1 MKTSHTL
8 GMIAAALVLSAC
20 GSAGRGLGG
29 ALLSPFDPKP
39 GGYATLN
46 LGGDNGNAII
56 KKDETIR
63 IHDAEKGGTKS
74 YNANDKFDISHKKQN
89 KITSL
94 GFELLN
100 ANKQKVE
107 SGELDIYKLSYSAV
121 VGKRIQKRFDGTTGE
136 EIKNFNPYFTVES
149 VQGRFTKEAEK
160 PKGGI
165 VNYQGIAFAGQD
177 NQGRLNYNIN
187 FGNNTGSGTITGL
200 KGEFH
205 KQTIELAQ
213 ADLTKRSSDYYGLS
227 GDAKIN
233 GNNRGE
239 YHLNLFGPKADEVA
253 GRVNIRDL
261 NQNTSHSIGIG
272 GKRTN

>member
-46 LGGDNGNAII
+46 LGGDNGNSII

-74 YNANDKFDISHKKQN
+74 YNANDKFDIGHKKQN

-136 EIKNFNPYFTVES
+136 EIKNFNPYFTVQS

-160 PKGGI
+160 PKSGI

-187 FGNNTGSGTITGL
+187 FDNNTGSGTITGL

-213 ADLTKRSSDYYGLS
+213 ADLTKRSSDY
-227 GDAKIN
+227 
-233 GNNRGE
+233 
-239 YHLNLFGPKADEVA
+239 
-253 GRVNIRDL
+253 
-261 NQNTSHSIGIG
+261 
-272 GKRTN
+272 

>member
-107 SGELDIYKLSYSAV
+107 SGELDIYKLRPLQNS
-121 VGKRIQKRFDGTTGE
+121 
-136 EIKNFNPYFTVES
+136 
-149 VQGRFTKEAEK
+149 
-160 PKGGI
+160 PKSPK
-165 VNYQGIAFAGQD
+165 FPP
-177 NQGRLNYNIN
+177 RHL
-187 FGNNTGSGTITGL
+187 
-200 KGEFH
+200 
-205 KQTIELAQ
+205 
-213 ADLTKRSSDYYGLS
+213 
-227 GDAKIN
+227 GD
-233 GNNRGE
+233 
-239 YHLNLFGPKADEVA
+239 FP
-253 GRVNIRDL
+253 
-261 NQNTSHSIGIG
+261 
-272 GKRTN
+272 

>member
-46 LGGDNGNAII
+46 LGGDNGNSII

-74 YNANDKFDISHKKQN
+74 YNANDKFDIGHKKQN
-89 KITSL
+89 KINSL

-136 EIKNFNPYFTVES
+136 AYQPLEFVKTNKS
-149 VQGRFTKEAEK
+149 KDKEEK
-160 PKGGI
+160 
-165 VNYQGIAFAGQD
+165 
-177 NQGRLNYNIN
+177 
-187 FGNNTGSGTITGL
+187 
-200 KGEFH
+200 
-205 KQTIELAQ
+205 
-213 ADLTKRSSDYYGLS
+213 
-227 GDAKIN
+227 AKS
-233 GNNRGE
+233 
-239 YHLNLFGPKADEVA
+239 L
-253 GRVNIRDL
+253 
-261 NQNTSHSIGIG
+261 SIGEHNGSEKKEYIQDSCD
-272 GKRTN
+272 TTL